1 MAAQEYWIW
10 LLRTL
15 GSTVK
20 ANVLVK
26 HYGNAQNLYL
36 AGKEDWLASGL
47 LTENEAAKLAKY
59 SPSQSYDVLKACEE
73 NSWHIIPF
81 DSEYYPP
88 RLREIKDAPLVLF
101 AHGNKE
107 LLKSSPVVA
116 MVGTRDASDKA
127 CVAAYRLSMFLSRS
141 DVTVISGG
149 ALGIDRC
156 AHEGALEAG
165 CKTVAVLGSG
175 LGSDYLSSL
184 KSMRERIKN
193 NGVLITEMLPGEA
206 PTRYSFPRR
215 NRIISGM
222 SDGVI
227 VIEADKKSGSL
238 ITASHAYA
246 QNRKVF
252 VLSQSVVPSAGC
264 RQLIE
269 DKNACEIEAA
279 RDVLVHYEHMLS
291 PKAFE
296 NKYLDTPPAQGNPQ
310 DSYITRVR
318 NMNDISYRKEF
329 FLPMQEKDSE
339 KKEKTEKTQNTKK
352 NPVAKATQKQIIN
365 TDVNEQKKECPEPV
379 LPDDIS
385 ADARAVFSVLTSD
398 GVYPDEI
405 QLKTNLGLNRILAAI
420 TELELSDL
428 AVLLAG
434 NKVAKI

>member
-1 MAAQEYWIW
+1 MAAEEYWIW
-10 LLRTL
+10 LVRTL

-20 ANVLVK
+20 SKMLIK

-36 AGKEDWLASGL
+36 AGKENWLSSGM
-47 LTENEAAKLAKY
+47 LTEKEAEKLAKY
-59 SPSQSYDVLKACEE
+59 SPSQSYDILKICEK

-81 DSEYYPP
+81 DSEFYPP
-88 RLREIKDAPLVLF
+88 RLREIKDAPMVLF
-101 AHGNKE
+101 ADGDTE
-107 LLKSSPVVA
+107 ILKSRPLIA

-141 DVTVISGG
+141 DVTVVSGG

-165 CKTVAVLGSG
+165 CNTVAVLGSG

-193 NGVLITEMLPGEA
+193 KGVLITEMLPGET

-238 ITASHAYA
+238 ITASHA
-246 QNRKVF
+246 
-252 VLSQSVVPSAGC
+252 LSQKRDVFALSADIVSSAGC
-264 RQLIE
+264 RQLID
-269 DKNACEIEAA
+269 DKKAFEIATA
-279 RDVLVHYEHMLS
+279 RDVLVHYEQLLS
-291 PKAFE
+291 PEAFG
-296 NKYLDTPPAQGNPQ
+296 NKYAETPLAQGNPK

-318 NMNDISYRKEF
+318 YMNDTSYRKEF
-329 FLPMQEKDSE
+329 SLPIKEE
-339 KKEKTEKTQNTKK
+339 NPPNKEKPEKQKK
-352 NPVAKATQKQIIN
+352 APVALATQKQIKE
-365 TDVNEQKKECPEPV
+365 TDMREQKTESRETA

-385 ADARAVFSVLTSD
+385 ADARTVFSVLTTD
-398 GVYPDEI
+398 GIYPDEI
-405 QLKTNLGLNRILAAI
+405 QLKTNLGLGRILAAI

>member
-1 MAAQEYWIW
+1 MAAEEYWIW

-20 ANVLVK
+20 SNLLIK

-47 LTENEAAKLAKY
+47 LSEDEAVKLAKY
-59 SPSQSYDVLKACEE
+59 SPSQSYDVLKICEE

-88 RLREIKDAPLVLF
+88 RLREIKDAPIVLF
-101 AHGNKE
+101 ADGKKE
-107 LLKSSPVVA
+107 LLNSRPVISI
-116 MVGTRDASDKA
+116 VGTRNAGDKA

-141 DVTVISGG
+141 DVTVVSGG

-165 CKTVAVLGSG
+165 RHTVAVLGSG
-175 LGSDYLSSL
+175 LGSEYLSSL

-193 NGVLITEMLPGEA
+193 NGVLITEMFPFET
-206 PTRYSFPRR
+206 PSRYSFPRR

-238 ITASHAYA
+238 ITVSHAMK
-246 QNRKVF
+246 QNRDVF
-252 VLSQSVVPSAGC
+252 AVSQDVVASTGC
-264 RQLIE
+264 RQLIR
-269 DKNACEIEAA
+269 DKKAFEVKTAS
-279 RDVLVHYEHMLS
+279 DVLTHYEALLS
-291 PKAFE
+291 QKAFE
-296 NKYLDTPPAQGNPQ
+296 NKYINTPLADGNPK

-318 NMNDISYRKEF
+318 YMNDTSYRKEF
-329 FLPMQEKDSE
+329 SLPLKEDYSEKTVKPQKNKNVTPKQKTQEKI
-339 KKEKTEKTQNTKK
+339 KETKK
-352 NPVAKATQKQIIN
+352 DEQKIQKQEI
-365 TDVNEQKKECPEPV
+365 P
-379 LPDDIS
+379 LPDDLS
-385 ADARAVFSVLTSD
+385 AEARAVFSVLTYE

-405 QLKTNLGLNRILAAI
+405 QLKTNLGSASVLAAI

-428 AVLLAG
+428 AVLLTG
-434 NKVAKI
+434 NKVAKV

>member
-1 MAAQEYWIW
+1 MAAEEYWIW
-10 LLRTL
+10 LVRTL

-20 ANVLVK
+20 SNMLIK
-26 HYGNAQNLYL
+26 YYGNAQNLYL
-36 AGKEDWLASGL
+36 AGKENWLSSGR
-47 LTENEAAKLAKY
+47 LTEKEAEKLAKY
-59 SPSQSYDVLKACEE
+59 SPSQSYDILKICEE
-73 NSWHIIPF
+73 NSWHIIPV
-81 DSEYYPP
+81 DSEYYPS

-101 AHGNKE
+101 AQGNRE
-107 LLKSSPVVA
+107 ILKSGPVVA

-141 DVTVISGG
+141 DVTVVSGG

-165 CKTVAVLGSG
+165 CNTVAVLGSG

-193 NGVLITEMLPGEA
+193 NGVLITEMLPMET

-238 ITASHAYA
+238 ITADHAMSQKRY
-246 QNRKVF
+246 VF
-252 VLSQSVVPSAGC
+252 ALSQNVVESAGC
-264 RQLIE
+264 RQLLE
-269 DKNACEIEAA
+269 DKKAYEVERAS
-279 RDVLVHYEHMLS
+279 DVLKHYKQLLS
-291 PKAFE
+291 ETAFE
-296 NKYLDTPPAQGNPQ
+296 NRYIDTPLADGNPK
-310 DSYITRVR
+310 DSYITKLRY
-318 NMNDISYRKEF
+318 MNDASYRKEF
-329 FLPMQEKDSE
+329 SLPVKAEASAKQEKPLKQKS
-339 KKEKTEKTQNTKK
+339 T
-352 NPVAKATQKQIIN
+352 PVAKATDEKIKE
-365 TDVNEQKKECPEPV
+365 TKLREQKNESCEKN

-385 ADARAVFSVLTSD
+385 ADARTVFAVLTSD

-405 QLKTNLGLNRILAAI
+405 QLKTNLGLSRILAAI